1 MPKEL
6 RGWRLY
12 VEDQGLYVDPAMIK
26 FQLRILL
33 KLADP
38 RLYLHKIFM
47 YGWVWLSGELWAF
60 QSLLYN
66 PEEKKSLAL
75 VGYRIHSNEIDKSIN

>member
-12 VEDQGLYVDPAMIK
+12 IEDQGLYVDPAMIK

-47 YGWVWLSGELWAF
+47 YGRVWLSGELRAF

-66 PEEKKSLAL
+66 PKEKNRWL
-75 VGYRIHSNEIDKSIN
+75 

>member
-12 VEDQGLYVDPAMIK
+12 IEDQGLYVDPAMIK

-60 QSLLYN
+60 QSLLNN